1 MPASLKATEKGPPG
15 WAALVFFYFRQRVF
29 SVAQNDAVAVIHTGG
44 RGGKKHHALYKG
56 QTTTARVAR
65 PQVTTPPTREM
76 TSWATPREVN
86 PR

>member
-1 MPASLKATEKGPPG
+1 MPASLKAIEKGPPG

-56 QTTTARVAR
+56 PDNHSKGGTL
-65 PQVTTPPTREM
+65 
-76 TSWATPREVN
+76 ATP
-86 PR
+86 

>member
-1 MPASLKATEKGPPG
+1 MPASLKATEKGPPA
-15 WAALVFFYFRQRVF
+15 WAALVFFISGSVF
-29 SVAQNDAVAVIHTGG
+29 SQSRRMTPWPSYIREGEAERSITPSTKA
-44 RGGKKHHALYKG
+44 